1 MVEQARASEMW
12 HGRMLSGVVSMLL
25 AVIGFDVV
33 TASGDWASSVG
44 WYWRR
49 QHLRTDA
56 TPPRPRIDL
65 RTSMCPAGNAVPEDQ
80 RRGAGIGSSN
90 RAA

>member
-1 MVEQARASEMW
+1 MVRMVEQARASEMW

-44 WYWRR
+44 
-49 QHLRTDA
+49 
-56 TPPRPRIDL
+56 
-65 RTSMCPAGNAVPEDQ
+65 
-80 RRGAGIGSSN
+80 
-90 RAA
+90 